1 MADEIITRY
10 KLDATGYIQGAQ
22 QIEAETKSLIDDN
35 KKLEASFNKVSDR
48 TAQALSVES
57 VRKASNEAKKAL
69 NETAK
74 AADQSA
80 KSVSAGAKDFLK
92 QQKLQQ
98 QEIEKSKRGFLEMRK
113 ELKAVQGQLATL
125 VLQGKEGTKEFKE
138 LSARAGQL
146 KDQMADLGDAVNLQ
160 GASPLEN
167 FAGSLGSARSALGSL
182 DLEGAARA
190 FGIAGAQI
198 SKISFKDLIGG
209 VKETITSFAKLAVG
223 IISSPIF
230 LIGGVIAGIVY
241 AITTWESEL
250 DVLAKKNEKAAAAIK
265 EQLDAVTNSY
275 DNQIAEAR
283 ALGKETDKLEI
294 EKARKIISANE
305 KISKSNTEF
314 LVKRQAQLQKE
325 AKESILLADKTVAER
340 IDILKSQDEQYQK
353 IREETLAADREIENA
368 RSAINQLNNAK
379 IKESNDKSNEAY
391 KKFLEDRKKLLEG
404 FAKEVALLQQEEAR
418 QSADII
424 AEGQKKI
431 DAIIQDNNKKQ
442 QADNKA
448 HQDQKRK
455 DTEQALRQQ
464 FSDEELSFEDRNRA
478 LQEAYDQDLVSWDEY
493 NAIKKKLIED
503 EVNFNI
509 AQRRREV
516 DATLK
521 FAGDILSITDSLI
534 TIANEAN
541 FKNAEAEKAFALF
554 QISLNLAQSL
564 ANVILGATEAA
575 AATGPLAPFT
585 LAGYIA
591 SGTAAVLA
599 AFAQFA
605 SIANQEPPGFA
616 EGVEYVKGKG
626 TSTSDSINARLSVGE
641 RVITASDN
649 ANYWDE
655 LHAIHDGH
663 FEELVMLKYIQPA
676 LEAAMHEAKS
686 SQGSSFA
693 DNIANSMLL
702 NFKNKDVVGAVLSGH
717 ANANKN
723 ADKIVQA
730 INKKSS
736 RPSYRKK

>member
-22 QIEAETKSLIDDN
+22 QIEAETNDLIKDN
-35 KKLEASFNKVSDR
+35 KKLETSFGDVNKKAV
-48 TAQALSVES
+48 QALAGDNIKKASDQAAKAIKSV
-57 VRKASNEAKKAL
+57 SNEAK
-69 NETAK
+69 N
-74 AADQSA
+74 S
-80 KSVSAGAKDFLK
+80 GN
-92 QQKLQQ
+92 
-98 QEIEKSKRGFLEMRK
+98 GFLAMRK

-125 VLQGKEGTKEFKE
+125 ASNGRENSKLFKA
-138 LSARAGQL
+138 LSAEAGQL
-146 KDQMADLGDAVNLQ
+146 KDRMADLGDAINLQ

-167 FAGSLGSARSALGSL
+167 FTGSIGGARSALMNL

-190 FGIAGAQI
+190 FGVAGAQI
-198 SKISFKDLIGG
+198 SKISFKELSAGIGQT
-209 VKETITSFAKLAVG
+209 VTAFAKLAAGILTNPLFLIAGTVVG
-223 IISSPIF
+223 IIAVVSQWGDSMEE
-230 LIGGVIAGIVY
+230 IAAKNDKAVDRIM
-241 AITTWESEL
+241 SKL
-250 DVLAKKNEKAAAAIK
+250 DLVTAA
-265 EQLDAVTNSY
+265 Y
-275 DNQIAEAR
+275 DRQIAELK
-283 ALGKETDKLEI
+283 ALGKDTDQIEIARSERIIKET
-294 EKARKIISANE
+294 EKAIKIRDKETKKRKENLDE
-305 KISKSNTEF
+305 
-314 LVKRQAQLQKE
+314 VKR
-325 AKESILLADKTVAER
+325 ILG
-340 IDILKSQDEQYQK
+340 S
-353 IREETLAADREIENA
+353 ENA
-368 RSAINQLNNAK
+368 LTKSTLEDTQNDFEESDKKLTELKEKSADAESAITQIKNAQ
-379 IKESNDKSNEAY
+379 IKEDNDKSNAAY

-404 FAKEVALLQQEEAR
+404 FAKEVALLQQEER
-418 QSADII
+418 KQEADIF

-442 QADNKA
+442 QADNKK

-493 NAIKKKLIED
+493 NSAKKKLIED

-516 DATLK
+516 EATLK

-534 TIANEAN
+534 KIANEAN

-616 EGVEYVKGKG
+616 EGGYTGHGGKYDAAGIVHKGEFVA
-626 TSTSDSINARLSVGE
+626 TQENTRD
-641 RVITASDN
+641 
-649 ANYWDE
+649 YWDE
-655 LHAIHDGH
+655 LNAIHDGQ

-693 DNIANSMLL
+693 DNVASSMLL
-702 NFKNKDVVGAVLSGH
+702 NFRNKDVVGAVLSGH

-723 ADKIVQA
+723 ADKIVKA

>member
-22 QIEAETKSLIDDN
+22 QIEAETKALIDDN
-35 KKLEASFNKVSDR
+35 KKLETSFNKVSDR
-48 TAQALSVES
+48 AAQALAADTI
-57 VRKASNEAKKAL
+57 RKSSNEAKKAL

-98 QEIEKSKRGFLEMRK
+98 QEIEKSKRGFIDMRK
-113 ELKAVQGQLATL
+113 ELKSVQGQLASL
-125 VLQGKEGTKEFKE
+125 ALQGKEGTKEFIA

-146 KDQMADLGDAVNLQ
+146 KDQMADLGDAINLQ

-167 FAGSLGSARSALGSL
+167 FTGSLGSARSALLSL
-182 DLEGAARA
+182 DIEGAARA

-198 SKISFKDLIGG
+198 SKISFKELSAGIGQT
-209 VKETITSFAKLAVG
+209 VTAFAKLAAGILTNPLFLIAGTVVG
-223 IISSPIF
+223 IIAVVSQWGDSMEE
-230 LIGGVIAGIVY
+230 IAAKNDKAVDRIM
-241 AITTWESEL
+241 SKL
-250 DVLAKKNEKAAAAIK
+250 DLVTAA
-265 EQLDAVTNSY
+265 Y
-275 DNQIAEAR
+275 DRQIAELK
-283 ALGKETDKLEI
+283 ALGKDTDQIEIARSERIIKET
-294 EKARKIISANE
+294 EKAIKIRDKETKKRKENLDE
-305 KISKSNTEF
+305 
-314 LVKRQAQLQKE
+314 VKR
-325 AKESILLADKTVAER
+325 ILG
-340 IDILKSQDEQYQK
+340 S
-353 IREETLAADREIENA
+353 ENA
-368 RSAINQLNNAK
+368 LTKSTLEDARNDFEESDKKLTELKEKSADAESAITQIKNAQ
-379 IKESNDKSNEAY
+379 IKESNDKANDAY
-391 KKFLEDRKKLLEG
+391 KKYLDERKKLLEG
-404 FAKEVALLQQEEAR
+404 FAKEVELTQQEER
-418 QSADII
+418 KQEADII

-431 DAIIQDNNKKQ
+431 DALIQDNNKKQ
-442 QADNKA
+442 QEDNKK

-455 DTEQALRQQ
+455 DTEQALRTQ

-478 LQEAYDQDLVSWDEY
+478 LQDAYDQDLISWDEY
-493 NAIKKKLIED
+493 NAAKKKLIED

-534 TIANEAN
+534 KIAAEAN
-541 FKNAEAEKAFALF
+541 FRNAEAEKAFALF

-591 SGTAAVLA
+591 SGTAAVLS
-599 AFAQFA
+599 AFAQLA
-605 SIANQEPPGFA
+605 TLSNQEPPSGSFA
-616 EGVEYVKGKG
+616 EGGFTGHGGKYDAAGIVHKGEFVA
-626 TSTSDSINARLSVGE
+626 TQENTRD
-641 RVITASDN
+641 
-649 ANYWDE
+649 YWDE
-655 LHAIHDGH
+655 LNAIHDGQ

-676 LEAAMHEAKS
+676 LEAAMSEAKS
-686 SQGSSFA
+686 SQGLSFA

-702 NFKNKDVVGAVLSGH
+702 NFRNKDVVGAVLSGH

-723 ADKIVQA
+723 ADKIVKA
-730 INKKSS
+730 ISKKSG

>member
-22 QIEAETKSLIDDN
+22 QIEAETNDLIKDN
-35 KKLEASFNKVSDR
+35 KKLETSFGDVNKKAV
-48 TAQALSVES
+48 QALAGDNIKKASDQAAKAIKSV
-57 VRKASNEAKKAL
+57 SNEAK
-69 NETAK
+69 N
-74 AADQSA
+74 S
-80 KSVSAGAKDFLK
+80 GN
-92 QQKLQQ
+92 
-98 QEIEKSKRGFLEMRK
+98 GFLEMRK

-125 VLQGKEGTKEFKE
+125 ASNGRENSKLFKA
-138 LSARAGQL
+138 LSAEAGQL
-146 KDQMADLGDAVNLQ
+146 KDRMADLGDAINLQ

-167 FAGSLGSARSALGSL
+167 FTGSIGGARSALMNL

-190 FGIAGAQI
+190 FGVAGAQI
-198 SKISFKDLIGG
+198 SKISFKELSAGIGQT
-209 VKETITSFAKLAVG
+209 VTAFAKLAAGILTNPLFLIAGTVVG
-223 IISSPIF
+223 IIAVVSQWGDSMEE
-230 LIGGVIAGIVY
+230 IAAKNDKAVDRIM
-241 AITTWESEL
+241 SKL
-250 DVLAKKNEKAAAAIK
+250 DLVTAA
-265 EQLDAVTNSY
+265 Y
-275 DNQIAEAR
+275 DRQIAELK
-283 ALGKETDKLEI
+283 ALGKDTDQIEIARSERIIKET
-294 EKARKIISANE
+294 EKAIKIRDKETKKRKENLDE
-305 KISKSNTEF
+305 
-314 LVKRQAQLQKE
+314 VKR
-325 AKESILLADKTVAER
+325 ILG
-340 IDILKSQDEQYQK
+340 S
-353 IREETLAADREIENA
+353 ENA
-368 RSAINQLNNAK
+368 LTKSTLEDTRNDFEESDKKLTELKEKSADAESAITQIKNAQ
-379 IKESNDKSNEAY
+379 IKEDNDKSNAAY

-404 FAKEVALLQQEEAR
+404 FAKEVALLQQEER
-418 QSADII
+418 KQEADIF

-442 QADNKA
+442 QADNKK

-493 NAIKKKLIED
+493 NSAKKKLIED

-534 TIANEAN
+534 KIANEAN

-616 EGVEYVKGKG
+616 EGGYTGHGGKYDAAGIVHKGEFVA
-626 TSTSDSINARLSVGE
+626 TQENTRD
-641 RVITASDN
+641 
-649 ANYWDE
+649 YWDE
-655 LHAIHDGH
+655 LNAIHDGQ

-693 DNIANSMLL
+693 DNVASSMLL
-702 NFKNKDVVGAVLSGH
+702 NFRNKDVVGAVLSGH

-723 ADKIVQA
+723 ADKIVKA